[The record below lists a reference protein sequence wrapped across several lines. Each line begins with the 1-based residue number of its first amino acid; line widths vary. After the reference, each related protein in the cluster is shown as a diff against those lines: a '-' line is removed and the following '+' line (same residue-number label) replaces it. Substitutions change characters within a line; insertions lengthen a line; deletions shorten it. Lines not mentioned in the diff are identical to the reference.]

1 MSKLIPNGFIAV
13 EGDRATL
20 TFKRRLQHPVETV
33 WAAITDPE
41 QRAEWFGIT
50 IIDRRVGGM
59 VETIVEGPPLPSDQ
73 RTVRGRILVWDPPHI
88 FEHEWNQTIVEK
100 SVVRY
105 ELEAVGDATIM
116 TFTHR
121 GLSIPNAKG
130 YVSGTHAFL
139 DRLDAHLNGLDLPE
153 WRQLYAEVQRAY
165 YSDYTK

>member
-20 TFKRRLQHPVETV
+20 IFKRRLQHPVEAV
-33 WAAITDPE
+33 WAAITDPQ
-41 QRAEWFGIT
+41 QRADWFGIT
-50 IIDRRVGGM
+50 IIDGRVGGM
-59 VETIVEGPPLPSDQ
+59 VETIVEGPPVPSDQ

-88 FEHEWNQTIVEK
+88 FEHEWNQTLVEK

-105 ELEAVGDATIM
+105 ELAAEGDATIL

-121 GLSIPNAKG
+121 GLSIPNARG

-139 DRLDAHLNGLDLPE
+139 DRLDAHLNGLDLPD
-153 WRQLYAEVQRAY
+153 WRQRYAEVQQAY
-165 YSDYTK
+165 YSQFTR